1 MVTQSNYDAWLDE
14 VEFGVK
20 RKKRKPE
27 SEEELYGSYDIG
39 GNAGSSRNFAG
50 KDNLPSNR

>member
-1 MVTQSNYDAWLDE
+1 MVMQSNYDAWLDE

-27 SEEELYGSYDIG
+27 MEEELYGSYDIG
-39 GNAGSSRNFAG
+39 RDAGSSRSFTG
-50 KDNLPSNR
+50 KDNIPSD